1 MLAQYTD
8 AECRPVALTAR
19 ASDSKSEG
27 WGFKSLLACHVPLGV
42 HSKQAMNLVRFMVTG
57 FLLAWDNMEFS
68 IKEKFES
75 AKQFLRE
82 VKTELKK
89 VTWPSRKDTLSGTL
103 VVLVAVFIIAIFLG
117 IVDSLLSNAI
127 KELLKKAAS

>member
-1 MLAQYTD
+1 MDPTWFMA
-8 AECRPVALTAR
+8 CV
-19 ASDSKSEG
+19 
-27 WGFKSLLACHVPLGV
+27 LLLEWR
-42 HSKQAMNLVRFMVTG
+42 K
-57 FLLAWDNMEFS
+57 MEFS

-89 VTWPSRKDTLSGTL
+89 VTWPSRKDALSGTL

-117 IVDSLLSNAI
+117 IVDYGLSSVI
-127 KELLKKAAS
+127 KELLQKAAS

>member
-1 MLAQYTD
+1 
-8 AECRPVALTAR
+8 
-19 ASDSKSEG
+19 
-27 WGFKSLLACHVPLGV
+27 
-42 HSKQAMNLVRFMVTG
+42 
-57 FLLAWDNMEFS
+57 MEFS
-68 IKEKFES
+68 IKEKFET

-117 IVDSLLSNAI
+117 IVDAGLSSLV

>member
-1 MLAQYTD
+1 
-8 AECRPVALTAR
+8 
-19 ASDSKSEG
+19 
-27 WGFKSLLACHVPLGV
+27 
-42 HSKQAMNLVRFMVTG
+42 
-57 FLLAWDNMEFS
+57 MEFS
-68 IKEKFES
+68 IKEKFEA

-117 IVDSLLSNAI
+117 IVDSVLSNAI
-127 KELLKKAAS
+127 KELLKKAVS

>member
-1 MLAQYTD
+1 MG
-8 AECRPVALTAR
+8 
-19 ASDSKSEG
+19 SG
-27 WGFKSLLACHVPLGV
+27 LLLE
-42 HSKQAMNLVRFMVTG
+42 
-57 FLLAWDNMEFS
+57 WDNMEFS

-117 IVDSLLSNAI
+117 IVDSGLSNLI

>member
-1 MLAQYTD
+1 
-8 AECRPVALTAR
+8 
-19 ASDSKSEG
+19 
-27 WGFKSLLACHVPLGV
+27 
-42 HSKQAMNLVRFMVTG
+42 
-57 FLLAWDNMEFS
+57 MEFS
-68 IKEKFES
+68 IKEKFEA

-89 VTWPSRKDTLSGTL
+89 VTWPSRKDTLAGTL

-117 IVDSLLSNAI
+117 IVDSGLSNLI

>member
-1 MLAQYTD
+1 
-8 AECRPVALTAR
+8 
-19 ASDSKSEG
+19 
-27 WGFKSLLACHVPLGV
+27 
-42 HSKQAMNLVRFMVTG
+42 
-57 FLLAWDNMEFS
+57 MEFS
-68 IKEKFES
+68 IKEKFEA

-117 IVDSLLSNAI
+117 VVDSGLSNLI
-127 KELLKKAAS
+127 KEFLKRAVS